1 VKMSLPEVLT
11 QKITAFGADNVLVIG
26 GRIEG
31 DTISALNGGDDN
43 RAARNMRERKRI

>member
-1 VKMSLPEVLT
+1 VKMPLSEVLA

-31 DTISALNGGDDN
+31 DTISAHTIQSTLKDLLF
-43 RAARNMRERKRI
+43 ESTPTTH